1 MHLNIWFLLLQLQ
14 KPTYCLSLPFFLSLS
29 SHTDVSLSGF
39 KRKIKPIYV
48 QSLYK
53 DPCQASFFLL
63 RFATEAPWPPD
74 VIGRQMLLSWGFP
87 PSLVFWVLVSFLF
100 QGSLSRCS
108 PASGVSYAYACQ
120 RLMVLYWE
128 VSSASPACWFPGG
141 SDLIESLYQGTNL
154 IHECSTLMT

>member
-100 QGSLSRCS
+100 QGSPSRCS